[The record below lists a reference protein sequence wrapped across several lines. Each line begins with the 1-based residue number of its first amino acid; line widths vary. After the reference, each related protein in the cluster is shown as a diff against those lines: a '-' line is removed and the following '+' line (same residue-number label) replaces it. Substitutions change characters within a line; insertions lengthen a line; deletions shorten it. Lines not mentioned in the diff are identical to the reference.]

1 MFTGISKYIMI
12 GMSITILLMLG
23 GFYLYYNS
31 SQKTIATLNQN
42 NAKLE
47 AAVAIQK
54 NTIETMEKQRD
65 QQIKTAIELIRGL
78 DQAEREKEDL
88 RKQLNRHDL
97 ERIGRAKAG
106 LLEKAINAGTEK
118 AFKDLENETANNR

>member
-106 LLEKAINAGTEK
+106 LLEKAINDGTEK